1 MNKPLIAIA
10 AARPKKVIKYQLS
23 VEQVGAEVE
32 ALFPESFDGT
42 VLDRAD
48 GLLLTG
54 GGDID
59 ASEFDEVNHA
69 AVCGV
74 DKKRDEME
82 LSLTRQAL
90 ERGIPVFGIC
100 RGIQVMNV
108 ALGGS
113 LIQHIPDEVRT
124 TVVHDDSKNS
134 RQNLVHEV
142 RILEETLLH
151 RVLQKDRLAVN
162 SFHHQSVKQLG
173 RGLIANAW
181 SDDGVVEGIELP
193 GENYFLG
200 VQWHPEEFVEH
211 GALFARLFE
220 SFVEATRFRKLIT

>member
-1 MNKPLIAIA
+1 MNRPLIGIA
-10 AARPKKVIKYQLS
+10 SDGPKRVGKYQRS
-23 VEQVGAEVE
+23 VEQVGAQVE
-32 ALFPESFDGT
+32 SIFPDSYDRH
-42 VLDRAD
+42 VLDRMD

-59 ASEFDEVNHA
+59 ASEFDEANHPE
-69 AVCGV
+69 VHSV

-82 LSLTRQAL
+82 LTLTRQAL
-90 ERGIPVFGIC
+90 QHGIPVFGIC

-108 ALGGS
+108 ALGGN
-113 LIQHIPDEVRT
+113 LIQHIPDEIRSIL
-124 TVVHDDSKNS
+124 VHDDSKNS

-142 RILEETLLH
+142 SIRDGTLLH
-151 RVLQKDRLAVN
+151 RILEKDRLAVN

-173 RGLIANAW
+173 DGLIANAW
-181 SDDGVVEGIELP
+181 SDDGVIEGIELP

-211 GALFARLFE
+211 GALFSKLFE
-220 SFVEATRFRKLIT
+220 SFVDACRFRKIIT